1 AKKIVSSRHWR
12 ESQGKNLSALER
24 QIMSSSNKN
33 PFLKSLTLTI
43 QSGRHLSTKQIAV
56 AESILS
62 QLS

>member
-1 AKKIVSSRHWR
+1 
-12 ESQGKNLSALER
+12 
-24 QIMSSSNKN
+24 MSSSNKN